1 MAFVANGAR
10 RVAQSG
16 GVGESEIRDFLPFI
30 DARGIFARECGE
42 NARQVD
48 VIPHVF
54 ISMPFSL
61 FFHLNL
67 SVAGCAGLWRICQRV
82 PEGYEDEAGFHFGV
96 EPAAWCARLC
106 GSAGF
111 DHQ

>member
-1 MAFVANGAR
+1 M
-10 RVAQSG
+10 
-16 GVGESEIRDFLPFI
+16 RDFLPFI
-30 DARGIFARECGE
+30 KARGIFTMECGE

-48 VIPHVF
+48 IIPHVL

-67 SVAGCAGLWRICQRV
+67 SVAGCAGLWRICRRV

-96 EPAAWCARLC
+96 EPAVSKARIFSFARH
-106 GSAGF
+106 GER
-111 DHQ
+111 